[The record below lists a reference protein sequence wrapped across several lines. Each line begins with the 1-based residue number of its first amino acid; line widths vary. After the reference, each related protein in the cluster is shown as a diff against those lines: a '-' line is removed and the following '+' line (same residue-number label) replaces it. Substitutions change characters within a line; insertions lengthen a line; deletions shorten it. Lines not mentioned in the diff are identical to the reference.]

1 MGSIFRFSLL
11 TFSLICILSGCMP
24 APYFQKVEAVP
35 RNAWAYN
42 FIPAFT
48 FDISDTNTTYQP
60 YLIIRHT
67 QAYPYCNL
75 WIWLHIKT
83 PGDTTTRKERINITL
98 AEATGKWMG
107 RGMGE
112 IYEQRMPLTLS
123 DSAHIGKAGTY
134 TISLEQNMRI
144 NPLPEV
150 LNVGLRVE
158 KTGIRK

>member
-1 MGSIFRFSLL
+1 M
-11 TFSLICILSGCMP
+11 
-24 APYFQKVEAVP
+24 
-35 RNAWAYN
+35 
-42 FIPAFT
+42 PAFT
-48 FDISDTNTTYQP
+48 FDISDTTTTYQP

-75 WIWLHIKT
+75 WLWLHIKI

-98 AEATGKWMG
+98 AEPTGKWMG

-112 IYEQRMPLTLS
+112 IYEQRMPLKLS
-123 DSAHIGKAGTY
+123 DSTRIGKAGTY

-144 NPLPEV
+144 NPLPDV

-158 KTGIRK
+158 KTGLRK